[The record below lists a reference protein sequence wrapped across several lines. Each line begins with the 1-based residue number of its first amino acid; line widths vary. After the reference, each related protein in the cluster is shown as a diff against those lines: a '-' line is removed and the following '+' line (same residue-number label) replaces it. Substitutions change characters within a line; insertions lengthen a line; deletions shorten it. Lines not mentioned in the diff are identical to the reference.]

1 MLMKSLQGDDIPG
14 QAPPTYNMMAALGNT
29 GSQQQPQSAAVA
41 AAAAASTQIRSR
53 CVILRDMF
61 NPKEETDPNFDV
73 EIKND
78 VFSEATRFGEITHI
92 FVDKRSLGLVYIKFT
107 SEESARAVVA
117 QFNGRWFGGRQ
128 ISAELSPE
136 DYYNSKFSLN

>member
-1 MLMKSLQGDDIPG
+1 
-14 QAPPTYNMMAALGNT
+14 
-29 GSQQQPQSAAVA
+29 
-41 AAAAASTQIRSR
+41 
-53 CVILRDMF
+53 MF

-107 SEESARAVVA
+107 SEESAKAVVA

-128 ISAELSPE
+128 ITAELSPE